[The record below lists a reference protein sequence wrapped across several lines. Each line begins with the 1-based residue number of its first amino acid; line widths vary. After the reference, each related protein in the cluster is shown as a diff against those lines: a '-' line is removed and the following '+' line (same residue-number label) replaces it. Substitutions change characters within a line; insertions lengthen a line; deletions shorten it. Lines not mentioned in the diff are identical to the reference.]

1 MGWRPTGRTKYHAV
15 PTVVDGMRFASKAE
29 AARYRELMQL
39 GAAGLV
45 QNLEFQPRFDLHVND
60 IKVGTYV
67 ADFRYQERSS
77 PSWLNCIL
85 DGWQDVIE
93 DVKGVRT
100 PVYRL
105 KKRMVEAEYGFTIR
119 ETR

>member
-1 MGWRPTGRTKYHAV
+1 MVWRPTGRTKYHAV

-45 QNLEFQPRFDLHVND
+45 QNLEFQPRFDLHVEGV
-60 IKVGTYV
+60 KVGTYV
-67 ADFRYQERSS
+67 ADFRYQERASATWAS
-77 PSWLNCIL
+77 RF
-85 DGWQDVIE
+85 DWQDVIE

-105 KKRMVEAEYGFTIR
+105 KKRMFEAEYGVTIR